1 MTYVI
6 AGVSGNTGKIAAET
20 LLAQGKSVRVL
31 VRDAAKGAPWAEK
44 GAEVAIADL
53 GDAAALTAA
62 LKGAAAAY
70 VLVPP
75 LVSDDFVAHQS
86 RVTAALTAAIRDS
99 AIPHVVLLSSVG
111 AQHAA
116 GTGPIAGL
124 HRAER
129 AFRELSPRTAFTF
142 IRAAYFMENLGGS
155 LAQLGQGVLP
165 SFLPADFRFDMV
177 ATKDIGRLAAAEL
190 LAGPKGL
197 EIVELGGPARSMK
210 DAAVILSELTR
221 RPVAVHEAPVTMAAT
236 VLGSFGFPAVLAGLY
251 QEMLAGIASGHVAW
265 EGDHRHVQG
274 TTSLEQVLSGLV
286 AGSAH

>member
-6 AGVSGNTGKIAAET
+6 AGVSGNTGKVAAET

-31 VRDAAKGAPWAEK
+31 VRDAAKGAPWAAR

-53 GDAAALTAA
+53 YDAASLTAA

-70 VLVPP
+70 LLVPP
-75 LVSDDFVAHQS
+75 LFSDDFVAHQA
-86 RVTAALTAAIRDS
+86 RTTAALTTAIRDS
-99 AIPHVVLLSSVG
+99 AIPHVVFLSSVG

-124 HRAER
+124 NRAER
-129 AFRELSPRTAFTF
+129 TFRELSPRTAFTF

-165 SFLPADFRFDMV
+165 SFLPADFRFDMI
-177 ATKDIGRLAAAEL
+177 ATVDIGRLAAAEL

-210 DAAVILSELTR
+210 DAAAILSELTH
-221 RPVAVHEAPVTMAAT
+221 RPVAVHEAPVAMAAT
-236 VLGSFGFPAVLAGLY
+236 ILGSIGFPPALAALY
-251 QEMLAGIASGHVAW
+251 QEMLTGIGSGHVAW
-265 EGDHRHVQG
+265 EGGHRHVQG
-274 TTSLEQVLSGLV
+274 STPLEHVLAGLV
-286 AGSAH
+286 AGAAH